1 MQPAPKTDARR
12 YQRFLMEVEVN
23 VYTQKNGLAPGRT
36 LDISESGIS
45 AVVPLEL
52 SIGEAVK
59 LDIRFPLEPVMVS
72 AVVRS
77 RNAFRYGFE
86 FDQPGTGKEL
96 IQRAPVRLS
105 IARPM

>member
-1 MQPAPKTDARR
+1 
-12 YQRFLMEVEVN
+12 MEVEVN

-36 LDISESGIS
+36 ADISEAGIS

-52 SIGEAVK
+52 FLGEAVK

-86 FDQPGTGKEL
+86 FDQPGAGKEL

-105 IARPM
+105 LGRPM

>member
-1 MQPAPKTDARR
+1 LQPGTKTEARR
-12 YQRFLMEVEVN
+12 FTRFLMDVEVN

-52 SIGEAVK
+52 TLGEPVK
-59 LDIRFPLEPVMVS
+59 LDIRFPLEPVMVT

-77 RNAFRYGFE
+77 RNASRYGFE
-86 FDQPGTGKEL
+86 FDQHGTGKEL
-96 IQRAPVRLS
+96 ILKAPVRLS
-105 IARPM
+105 VARPM